1 MASRGVAKRY
11 AQAVFGLAEETGT
24 HDQWLADLGRLAD
37 AIEDPTVGEFFKS
50 PNVSNERKRSA
61 INELLPGDDQKLVR
75 NLAYI
80 MSDRH
85 RLDSVP
91 LLYGVY
97 QDLVLES
104 RGIAIANVTT
114 AVEMTAAEEARVRE
128 GLRNIVGREVELRTA
143 VDPDIIGGMVA
154 RIGDRLVDGSVVTQ
168 LNRLRLQ
175 IAQ

>member
-1 MASRGVAKRY
+1 MIG
-11 AQAVFGLAEETGT
+11 G
-24 HDQWLADLGRLAD
+24 
-37 AIEDPTVGEFFKS
+37 FFKS
-50 PNVSNERKRSA
+50 PNVSSERKRAA
-61 INELLPGDDQKLVR
+61 ISELLPGDEHKLVR
-75 NLAYI
+75 NMANI

-91 LLYGVY
+91 LLFEVY
-97 QDLVLES
+97 RDLVLES

-114 AVEMTAAEEARVRE
+114 AVEMSPAEEARVRA
-128 GLRNIVGREVELRTA
+128 GLKDIVGREVELRTA

-154 RIGDRLVDGSVVTQ
+154 RVGDRLVDGSVVTQ

>member
-11 AQAVFGLAEETGT
+11 AQAVFGLAEESGT
-24 HDQWLADLGRLAD
+24 HDKWLAALGRLAD

-50 PNVSNERKRSA
+50 PNVSNERKRAA
-61 INELLPGDDQKLVR
+61 IDELLPGDDLKLVR

-91 LLYGVY
+91 LLYRVY

-114 AVEMTAAEEARVRE
+114 AVEMTAAEETRVRE
-128 GLRNIVGREVELRTA
+128 GLRNIVGREIELRTA